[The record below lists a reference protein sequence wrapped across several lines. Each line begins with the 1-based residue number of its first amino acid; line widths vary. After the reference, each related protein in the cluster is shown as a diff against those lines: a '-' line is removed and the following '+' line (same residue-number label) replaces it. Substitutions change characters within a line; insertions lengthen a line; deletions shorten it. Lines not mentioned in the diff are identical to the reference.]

1 MTVYELIQ
9 ELTRFPADME
19 VFAEVGS
26 TAVKFDV
33 GGVES
38 EFRYPNPKGKDNR
51 AVVVLDPY

>member
-19 VFAEVGS
+19 VFAEIGS
-26 TAVKFDV
+26 TSVKFDV

-38 EFRYPNPKGKDNR
+38 EFHYPNPKGIDNK